1 MLEQNHNNI
10 WSKNY
15 DIWYKVKDFIGKDS
29 DVEVV
34 LDVKYS
40 KDK

>member
-1 MLEQNHNNI
+1 MLEENHNNI

-15 DIWYKVKDFIGKDS
+15 SIWYKVKDFIGKKS